1 MPVLL
6 TGVLHY
12 TGQQI
17 SDALEAIL
25 KADEVAAKNA
35 LEHYLYDYGTLDA
48 TTDQKAA
55 SGVCNLPKTDKNG
68 YTHLDNLELGL
79 YLFVETEV
87 PEQVTDTV
95 NPWFVQLPFTSA
107 DGDMWQY
114 DMNVYPKNQ
123 SGNPTLDKS
132 VRNAYSNTLSVNEQ
146 VPSGTDKN
154 TSVHAGEAYVAGNDS
169 ARINLLSI

>member
-1 MPVLL
+1 M
-6 TGVLHY
+6 LHY

-35 LEHYLYDYGTLDA
+35 LENYLYDYGTLDA

-55 SGVCNLPKTDKNG
+55 SGVCNLPKTDRNG
-68 YTHLDNLELGL
+68 YTYLDNLELGL

-114 DMNVYPKNQ
+114 DMNVYPKN
-123 SGNPTLDKS
+123 TIK
-132 VRNAYSNTLSVNEQ
+132 
-146 VPSGTDKN
+146 
-154 TSVHAGEAYVAGNDS
+154 
-169 ARINLLSI
+169 I

>member
-1 MPVLL
+1 MIMGHWMPL
-6 TGVLHY
+6 
-12 TGQQI
+12 QI
-17 SDALEAIL
+17 
-25 KADEVAAKNA
+25 K
-35 LEHYLYDYGTLDA
+35 
-48 TTDQKAA
+48 KAA
-55 SGVCNLPKTDKNG
+55 SGVCNLPKTDRNG

-123 SGNPTLDKS
+123 SGIRPRQKC
-132 VRNAYSNTLSVNEQ
+132 Q
-146 VPSGTDKN
+146 K
-154 TSVHAGEAYVAGNDS
+154 
-169 ARINLLSI
+169 RIQQ

>member
-1 MPVLL
+1 MELIYEIPEKLADILKLMKENAVDMSKEGEAYPCHN

-55 SGVCNLPKTDKNG
+55 SGVCNLPKTDRNG

-79 YLFVETEV
+79 YLWK
-87 PEQVTDTV
+87 Q
-95 NPWFVQLPFTSA
+95 
-107 DGDMWQY
+107 
-114 DMNVYPKNQ
+114 KC
-123 SGNPTLDKS
+123 
-132 VRNAYSNTLSVNEQ
+132 RN
-146 VPSGTDKN
+146 
-154 TSVHAGEAYVAGNDS
+154 
-169 ARINLLSI
+169 R